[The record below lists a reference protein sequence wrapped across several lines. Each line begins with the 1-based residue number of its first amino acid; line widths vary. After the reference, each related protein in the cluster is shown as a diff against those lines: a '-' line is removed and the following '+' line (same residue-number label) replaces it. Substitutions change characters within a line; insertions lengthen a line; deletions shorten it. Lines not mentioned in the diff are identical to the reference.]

1 MIMSDQRDGAQRR
14 IAALQSAVEA
24 ARLEAIEH
32 PLYASMTSVDRVR
45 SFMSVHVFAVW
56 DFMSLLKA
64 LQQRLTCVGVPWM
77 PVGDPDCRRLIN
89 EIVLGEESDV
99 FGGRPLSHFEM
110 YLAAMD
116 QAGADRAPLERFLGA
131 LGATGDVRA
140 SLAAAEVP
148 EAAERFVRS
157 TWEVVER
164 GAAFELAAVFAFGRE
179 GLIPAMFDHV
189 LEGEHCVPL
198 LRDYL
203 ERHVELDEEV
213 HTPMALRMVA
223 SLCGDDA
230 GRWETAH
237 RSVHAAIEARA
248 RMWDGILAALPAEP
262 EEDGSLAVA

>member
-1 MIMSDQRDGAQRR
+1 MMMSHPFDGGDQRR
-14 IAALQSAVEA
+14 IAALQSHVEA
-24 ARLEAIEH
+24 ARQAAIGH
-32 PLYASMTSVDRVR
+32 PLYASMTSVARVR

-64 LQQRLTCVGVPWM
+64 LQQRLTCVEVPWM
-77 PVGDPDCRRLIN
+77 PVGDPRCRRLVN
-89 EIVLGEESDV
+89 EIVLGEESDD
-99 FGGRPLSHFEM
+99 FGGHALSHFEM

-131 LGATGDVRA
+131 LERTGDVVG
-140 SLAAAEVP
+140 SLTAAQVP

-164 GAAFELAAVFAFGRE
+164 GEAYELAAVFAFGRE
-179 GLIPAMFDHV
+179 SLIPAMFAHV

-213 HTPMALRMVA
+213 HTPLAMRMVA
-223 SLCGDDA
+223 TLCGDDPV
-230 GRWETAH
+230 RWTTAY
-237 RSVHAAIEARA
+237 RSVRAAIDART
-248 RMWDGILAALPAEP
+248 RMWDGILAVLPAEP
-262 EEDGSLAVA
+262 EEDDLAVA